1 MLRTFIQITAL
12 TVTLIAT
19 YFWIR
24 GAALLSPKDLA
35 ALSGTYYGY
44 NPATLKSLASQKADS
59 FLAGFLLL
67 SSFFLQTWNSLWPM
81 RISDFGI
88 NKWGVTIS
96 FIFSIGVFFVCFW
109 MSKVLTNAYISQ
121 VQPFLPK

>member
-35 ALSGTYYGY
+35 ALSGTYWNYS
-44 NPATLKSLASQKADS
+44 PATLQSLASQKADS
-59 FLAGFLLL
+59 YLAGILLL

-81 RISDFGI
+81 RMSDFGI
-88 NKWGVTIS
+88 NKWGVAIS
-96 FIFSIGVFFVCFW
+96 FIFSLGVFIVCFW
-109 MSKVLTNAYISQ
+109 MSKELTNSYIAQ
-121 VQPFLPK
+121 AQPFLPK

>member
-35 ALSGTYYGY
+35 ALSGTYFNY
-44 NPATLKSLASQKADS
+44 NPALLKSLASQKSDS
-59 FLAGFLLL
+59 YLAGLLLL
-67 SSFFLQTWNSLWPM
+67 SSFLLQTGNSLWPM
-81 RISDFGI
+81 RIEDFGI
-88 NKWGVTIS
+88 NKWGVVS
-96 FIFSIGVFFVCFW
+96 SVVFSTGVFFFCLW
-109 MSKVLTNAYISQ
+109 ISKVLTNSYISQ
-121 VQPFLPK
+121 AQPFLPK

>member
-35 ALSGTYYGY
+35 ALSGTYWGY
-44 NPATLKSLASQKADS
+44 SPAVLKSIASQKADS
-59 FLAGFLLL
+59 LLAGLLLL
-67 SSFFLQTWNSLWPM
+67 SSFFLQTCNSLWPM
-81 RISDFGI
+81 RIEDFGI
-88 NKWGVTIS
+88 NKWGVAIS
-96 FIFSIGVFFVCFW
+96 FIFSIGVFLGCFW
-109 MSKVLTNAYISQ
+109 
-121 VQPFLPK
+121 